1 MVFHDEDAIA
11 DVVNATVH
19 TMREATF
26 QIGKAERGLSAGQ
39 IARMEEAIAELQRA
53 MHTRKRPRSASRP

>member
-26 QIGKAERGLSAGQ
+26 QIGRAARGLSAAQVGR
-39 IARMEEAIAELQRA
+39 IEEAIAALQNA
-53 MHTRKRPRSASRP
+53 MHKRHPRNTSRT